1 MLRRYD
7 KFPSGFS
14 IVEMLIALA
23 IMAMLLTAVAIAF
36 NASITNYVANGDI
49 FRSINDARQAL
60 SRITTQLRTAIAVDP
75 AAASNE
81 CSLITADGSDITYR
95 YDSTNNTLYL
105 ITNDNTTDSDYVLS
119 ENVMAMT
126 FAKET
131 FVDGTEIK
139 VRSVQ
144 ISMSVGTGKVDQK
157 LAAAAVVRKNL

>member
-1 MLRRYD
+1 MSRRHNR
-7 KFPSGFS
+7 FRRGFT

-23 IMAMLLTAVAIAF
+23 ITAMLLTAVAVAF
-36 NASITNYVANGDI
+36 NASMTNYIENGNT

-60 SRITTQLRTAIAVDP
+60 SRITTQLRTAIAVNP

-81 CSLITADGSDITYR
+81 CALIAAGGSDITYR
-95 YDSTNNTLYL
+95 YNSTNNTLYL
-105 ITNDNTTDSDYVLS
+105 VTNDDATDSDYVLS
-119 ENVMAMT
+119 ENVSAMT

-131 FVDGTEIK
+131 FIDGSEIK

-144 ISMSVGTGKVDQK
+144 ISMTVGNGSVEQK